1 MPRPRSFE
9 VPDALEAAIDC
20 FWDRGYETTSIRDL
34 TERMGISAPSLY
46 NAFGDKR
53 QLFVLALERYADC
66 RMRERIRRLE
76 ATCSPKL
83 AIQRFFDELIS
94 RSLSDKERR
103 GCLIVNSALEVAPHD
118 RELRAVVSSY
128 LGELESFFRRCL
140 ERAQADTDIGAHLN
154 CHDTARLLLAVLLG
168 VRVAARSKPD
178 RTLLEGMVR
187 PAMALLET
195 SKPSATKGKR

>member
-9 VPDALEAAIDC
+9 EPEALEAAIDC

-76 ATCSPKL
+76 EICSPKI
-83 AIQRFFDELIS
+83 AIQRFFEELIS
-94 RSLSDKERR
+94 PVLYIVPDQPDIEKVAFTSLFSEPS
-103 GCLIVNSALEVAPHD
+103 IV
-118 RELRAVVSSY
+118 R
-128 LGELESFFRRCL
+128 
-140 ERAQADTDIGAHLN
+140 
-154 CHDTARLLLAVLLG
+154 
-168 VRVAARSKPD
+168 
-178 RTLLEGMVR
+178 R
-187 PAMALLET
+187 PAA
-195 SKPSATKGKR
+195 G